1 MQISEMKT
9 GELVEQLVQKD
20 KEREE
25 LVKEINKYKH
35 ELEGRGEQI
44 LADTNTRYI
53 KYFSKNG
60 SCAITD
66 AEQLTVLNDSRL
78 RELLPEGI
86 YDKFVKITPKVEYK
100 YDKELEKALKAV
112 FNGDYTFEM
121 SLEEALESF
130 GTFKPD
136 AKQKKV
142 LMKKL
147 RGDYEKDRALLVSL
161 FGEGAYDEELYYIH
175 KIKSGELIKI
185 FLPDEGLDMMI
196 EELKKCMIVESSLK
210 ITIEKNGLE

>member
-9 GELVEQLVQKD
+9 EELVEQLVQKD

-25 LVKEINKYKH
+25 LVKEINRYKH

-44 LADTNTRYI
+44 LEDTNTRYI

-66 AEQLTVLNDSRL
+66 AEQLKVLNDSKL
-78 RELLPEGI
+78 RGLLPDGI
-86 YDKFVKITPKVEYK
+86 YDKFVEITPKVEYK
-100 YDKELEKALKAV
+100 YNKELEKVLKAI
-112 FNGDYTFEM
+112 FSGDYTFEM
-121 SLEEALESF
+121 PLEEAIESF
-130 GTFKPD
+130 GTFTPNT
-136 AKQKKV
+136 KQKKV
-142 LMKKL
+142 LLKKL

-175 KIKSGELIKI
+175 KIKNGELIKI
-185 FLPDEGLDMMI
+185 FLPEEGLNMLM
-196 EELKKCMIVESSLK
+196 EEIKECVVVESSLK
-210 ITIEKNGLE
+210 ITIEKNGLG

>member
-147 RGDYEKDRALLVSL
+147 KGDYEKDRALLVSL